1 MTMPS
6 PIPNI
11 EIILLAA
18 GLSKR
23 MGERN
28 KLLMPFRGQPLV
40 RFVASQLIKSNIGPV
55 TVITGHDANLVK
67 QTLDG
72 LNLNFIFNQHYSSG
86 QMSSVQCGVQKIKPS
101 TQGIMIALADMPD
114 LTSGDYQRILEGFT
128 HNNCEKIVVPYFS
141 GKRGNPILIPKRLT
155 DEIINGSLQAGC
167 RRLIENRPQD
177 VHRLDVT
184 CASHTTDI
192 DTPNDYSYWLK
203 QFIVLPACC

>member
-1 MTMPS
+1 MTISS
-6 PIPNI
+6 PVPNI

-40 RFVASQLIKSNIGPV
+40 RYVAKQLIKSKPGPI
-55 TVITGHDANLVK
+55 TVITGHDENLIE
-67 QTLDG
+67 QALDD
-72 LNLNFIFNQHYSSG
+72 LNLNFKFNPNYASG
-86 QMSSVQCGVQKIKPS
+86 QMSSVQCGVQKIKKD

-114 LTSGDYQRILEGFT
+114 LTSGDYHEIIEGFV
-128 HNNCEKIVVPYFS
+128 HKNCDKIVVPFFS
-141 GKRGNPILIPKRLT
+141 GKRGNPIIIPKRLT

-184 CASHTTDI
+184 SASHTTDI

-203 QFIVLPACC
+203 QFVVLPACC